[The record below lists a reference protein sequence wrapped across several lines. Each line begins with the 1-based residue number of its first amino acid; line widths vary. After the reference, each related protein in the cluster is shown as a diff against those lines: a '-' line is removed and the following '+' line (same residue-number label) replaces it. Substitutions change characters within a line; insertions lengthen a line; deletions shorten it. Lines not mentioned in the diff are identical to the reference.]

1 MEFHEGSE
9 GNISEEFVNL
19 CNLSL
24 CSKIEGTNICA
35 TSKKNE

>member
-19 CNLSL
+19 FSL